1 MVTTGKHTSPVR
13 AGRPLFL
20 LPVVVV
26 LCGALTA
33 VGATDQGEE
42 HQSTGERIAVMMKE
56 WGLSPGLIVVI
67 ISALPIVELRGAIPV
82 AHLLFHMNPWL
93 AYALAVVGNMVPVV
107 PLLLFLGPASR
118 VCMRV
123 SIGKR
128 FFDWF
133 FERARRKSAKVE
145 KYETFGLSLF
155 VAIPLPV
162 TGAWTG
168 CAVAFLMGI
177 RFTHALW
184 AILLGVMISGTVMTA
199 ISIGITSF
207 GWWGLIGFG
216 AVVLG
221 LVLYRVLRT
230 PPAPEPQAE
239 E

>member
-1 MVTTGKHTSPVR
+1 MGTTGKHTTPDR
-13 AGRPLFL
+13 PGRLLLL
-20 LPVVVV
+20 LPVVLV

-33 VGATDQGEE
+33 CAATDEADG
-42 HQSTGERIAVMMKE
+42 HQSTGERIAIIMKE

-82 AHLLFHMNPWL
+82 AHLLFDMNPWL
-93 AYALAVVGNMVPVV
+93 AYALAVVGNMIPVV

-128 FFDWF
+128 FFEWF
-133 FERARRKSAKVE
+133 FQRARRKSAKVE
-145 KYETFGLSLF
+145 KYETFGLSIF

-177 RFTHALW
+177 RFAHALW

-199 ISIGITSF
+199 ISIGISSF
-207 GWWGLIGFG
+207 GWWGLIGLG
-216 AVVLG
+216 VVVLAVI
-221 LVLYRVLRT
+221 LCRVLRT
-230 PPAPEPQAE
+230 APAPEPQSE

>member
-1 MVTTGKHTSPVR
+1 MVTTGNNTRAPG
-13 AGRPLFL
+13 AGRIAFL
-20 LPVVVV
+20 LSLVILL
-26 LCGALTA
+26 LCALGAAAGTEEN
-33 VGATDQGEE
+33 EE
-42 HQSTGERIAVMMKE
+42 HRSLGERLAIEMDE

-82 AHLLFHMNPWL
+82 AHLLFEMNPWL
-93 AYALAVVGNMVPVV
+93 AYVLAVLGNMIPVI
-107 PLLLFLGPASR
+107 PLLLFLGPVSR
-118 VCMRV
+118 LCMRV
-123 SIGKR
+123 SLGRR
-128 FFDWF
+128 FFEWF

-145 KYETFGLSLF
+145 KYETFGLSIF

-177 RFTHALW
+177 RFHHALW

-207 GWWGLIGFG
+207 GWWGLIAAA
-216 AVVLG
+216 AVALG
-221 LVLYRVLRT
+221 LVLYRVLRSS
-230 PPAPEPQAE
+230 PAPEAAPE